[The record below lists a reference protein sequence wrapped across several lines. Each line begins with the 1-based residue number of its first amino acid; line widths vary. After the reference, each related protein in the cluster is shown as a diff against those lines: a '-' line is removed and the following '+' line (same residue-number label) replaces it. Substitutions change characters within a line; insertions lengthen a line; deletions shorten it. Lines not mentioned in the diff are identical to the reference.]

1 MPQVMS
7 PNAADDPALKL
18 TAHCG
23 FDFYGLITD
32 FKGYD
37 DDTLNVFVCI
47 RELMV

>member
-1 MPQVMS
+1 MR

-23 FDFYGLITD
+23 FDFYGLITQ